1 MAIRSSDSFRPMNQL
16 NIERLLSVSKKID
29 RARIKKKE
37 EETHSSARAAPKWRK
52 QKKKKEKLGKKKNSV
67 IAFGR
72 RRRCR
77 RLRSP
82 SIAWLILKETR
93 SNKSPSPKDVGNRK
107 RSTSRNRFPSGGLSA
122 DYGDGAAADADR
134 LRRRFEIARSS
145 FCLWRF
151 FCLFF
156 FFTGFAIGCYR
167 VFGGC
172 DRVFPSLTGIYWVF
186 T

>member
-29 RARIKKKE
+29 RARIKKKKKKRIRRLVPHQNGE
-37 EETHSSARAAPKWRK
+37 S
-52 QKKKKEKLGKKKNSV
+52 KKKKEKLGKKKNSV

-151 FCLFF
+151 FVCF